1 MIFAT
6 EQATRNGAAPSAH
19 IMLETHFFGK
29 ALEKAKPSVSEQMLE
44 EIEKLAR
51 RFKLER
57 LVREN
62 LMKMTKNAN

>member
-1 MIFAT
+1 
-6 EQATRNGAAPSAH
+6 
-19 IMLETHFFGK
+19 MLETHFFGK